1 MIFTSINFDNKVE
14 KTKRLERKF
23 ILSSGQASLAVG
35 ELKKIG
41 FKRKFPS
48 RKISSVYFDDI
59 EFSSLRDNIDG
70 NPNRDKLRLRF
81 YNDDLN
87 SSKIEIKH
95 KRGYVGYKSFFE
107 LETPIHSMDEGIQKT
122 IQWAKKNLFKSIFA
136 RSLITYNRQYL
147 ALGQFTATV
156 DKQVAGFRINSS
168 KKLQTSA
175 FFKYSVVEFKYP
187 IDYDEEFRERQFFKN
202 FSLRNTKCSK
212 YSNSLIY

>member
-1 MIFTSINFDNKVE
+1 MIFTSLNHDNKVE

-81 YNDDLN
+81 YNDDLEDEF
-87 SSKIEIKH
+87 I
-95 KRGYVGYKSFFE
+95 Y
-107 LETPIHSMDEGIQKT
+107 HSI
-122 IQWAKKNLFKSIFA
+122 
-136 RSLITYNRQYL
+136 
-147 ALGQFTATV
+147 
-156 DKQVAGFRINSS
+156 
-168 KKLQTSA
+168 
-175 FFKYSVVEFKYP
+175 
-187 IDYDEEFRERQFFKN
+187 
-202 FSLRNTKCSK
+202 
-212 YSNSLIY
+212 

>member
-122 IQWAKKNLFKSIFA
+122 IEWAKKKLFKNVFA

-147 ALGQFTATV
+147 FLGQFTATL
-156 DKQVAGFRINSS
+156 DTQVAGFRINSS